1 MKKVETKLKA
11 LKKHL
16 GEIKCANSEEK
27 SEDKLKV
34 KIRRRH

>member
-1 MKKVETKLKA
+1 MKKFETRLKA

-27 SEDKLKV
+27 V
-34 KIRRRH
+34 KT